1 MADNR
6 YSYEGDSSANRYSF
20 VDEPAAPTVASRAR
34 AGVAGVNNGFFANLL
49 GLPVDTSAN
58 VIDLAKAGI
67 GTAYHLMSGKAIPDA
82 LTPADRAQTVGTSDW
97 IARKIND
104 VGMGAAINNPNPGD
118 PVSRVL
124 HSGGQVAGQSIVPNP
139 RATISLPVN
148 LANMAKGG
156 ISGAIGGAVGEVAPE
171 WAGLAAM
178 LPQAGTAAGAA
189 AFKRGVRGGEAGRL
203 AMEQRV
209 QDLQNGGVDSPSAGL
224 ASGNRMLMGLENLL
238 AQTPGSVGLFDA
250 ARAKNLA
257 GMKAKVDQVRD
268 SASGVYGPVE
278 AGAAIQRDLQ
288 GPFKDRIGSTYGQ
301 LNDRF
306 AGQVPPGQRFPI
318 DGTLS
323 ALDAVTAVNPL
334 APRTTA
340 GFVQPRISDLRANI
354 LSDTTVQVPGMYQ
367 NGTRNV
373 GLPLGAIKDVRTD
386 IGKEAASRAIFGTPE
401 QADFKQLYGG
411 LSEDMKN
418 AARVT
423 DMGSGPQPNNIGPA
437 QTALGRAN
445 SFYSRAMGR
454 ADDLSSLANRS
465 TPEGAYG
472 AVASSL
478 NSGPSVY
485 QRLRGVISPDA
496 RQKVVATVVDELG
509 AAPAGQQNA
518 AGDNWSPRAFLTNY
532 NRMDAGSR
540 TELFKRIPGGGKM
553 ADNLADIAKT
563 ADMLGDSSKVWANAS
578 GTAPALTARATL
590 GTIGAGAVGGIFY
603 APLIAPAA
611 TAAGAL
617 ALANQ
622 TSQRL
627 LLNPQFVNWLAKAP
641 QVNPAQAQAYAQR
654 LIGNA
659 KLTNDKQYLQDVR
672 DYLGS
677 VEQGTQHEEGKQ

>member
-6 YSYEGDSSANRYSF
+6 YSFEDDAAPARYSF
-20 VDEPAAPTVASRAR
+20 VDEPPAPTAASRVR
-34 AGVAGVNNGFFANLL
+34 AGAAGVNKGFFANLL
-49 GLPVDTSAN
+49 GLPVDTAAN
-58 VIDLAKAGI
+58 VIDLAKAGA
-67 GTAYHLMSGKAIPDA
+67 GTAYQALSGKVAPDA
-82 LTPADRAQTVGTSDW
+82 LLPMDRSRAFGTSDW

-104 VGMGAAINNPNPGD
+104 VGMGGAINNPNPGD

-124 HSGGQVAGQSIVPNP
+124 YSGGQVAGQSIVPNP
-139 RATISLPVN
+139 RAAISLPQN
-148 LANMAKGG
+148 LANMAKGAA
-156 ISGAIGGAVGEVAPE
+156 SGTIGGAVGEVAPE
-171 WAGLAAM
+171 WAGVAAM
-178 LPQAGTAAGAA
+178 LPQVGTAAGAA
-189 AFKRGVRGGEAGRL
+189 AFKRGVRGGESGRL
-203 AMEQRV
+203 AMAQRM
-209 QDLQNGGVDSPSAGL
+209 QDLQNGGVDAPSAGL
-224 ASGNRMLMGLENLL
+224 ASGNRTLMGLENLL

-268 SASGVYGPVE
+268 SASAVYGPVE
-278 AGAAIQRDLQ
+278 AGSAIQRDLQ
-288 GPFKDRIGSTYGQ
+288 GPFKDRIGSTYEK

-318 DGTLS
+318 DGTLG

-340 GFVQPRISDLRANI
+340 GFVQPRISDLRADI
-354 LSDTTVQVPGMYQ
+354 LSDTTVPVPGMYQ
-367 NGTRNV
+367 NSTLNV

-411 LSEDMKN
+411 LSEDMRS
-418 AARVT
+418 AARVA
-423 DMGSGPQPNNIGPA
+423 DMSTGPQLNNIGPA
-437 QTALGRAN
+437 ETALGRAN
-445 SFYSRAMGR
+445 SFYSRAMTR

-478 NSGPSVY
+478 NAGPSVY

-509 AAPAGQQNA
+509 AASAGQQGA
-518 AGDNWSPRAFLTNY
+518 AGDIWSPRTFLTNY

-553 ADNLADIAKT
+553 ADSLVDIAKT
-563 ADMLGDSSKVWANAS
+563 ADMLGDSSKVWANPS
-578 GTAPALTARATL
+578 GTAPALTAR
-590 GTIGAGAVGGIFY
+590 GTVYALTAGAFFQPVM
-603 APLIAPAA
+603 AA
-611 TAAGAL
+611 GTAAGL
-617 ALANQ
+617 GLANQ
-622 TSQRL
+622 VSQRL
-627 LLNPQFVNWLAKAP
+627 LLNPQFVTWLAKAP

-654 LIGNA
+654 LLGNA
-659 KLTNDKQYLQDVR
+659 KLTNDKQYRQDVT
-672 DYLGS
+672 DYLQS
-677 VEQGTQHEEGKQ
+677 VEQGTQQQVGNQ